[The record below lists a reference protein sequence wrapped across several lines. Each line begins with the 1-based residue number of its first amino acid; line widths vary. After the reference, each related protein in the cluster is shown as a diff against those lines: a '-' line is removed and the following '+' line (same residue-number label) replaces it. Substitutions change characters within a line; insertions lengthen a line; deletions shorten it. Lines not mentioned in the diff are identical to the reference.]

1 MLPSLLA
8 REVQT
13 GLKQFLKVGFEPS
26 DPLFAGVVE
35 RFTNEESRWFKG
47 PYIQLGLP
55 FRVGQKGRNFFSGF
69 ETKFPGFV
77 HQETAWERL
86 ASDRMAASTLV
97 ATGTGSGKTEC
108 FLYPLLDHCAR
119 ANAAGVEGVKAL
131 VIYPMNALATDQA
144 GRFAQTIAGTKAFGK
159 LRVGLFVGGRSG
171 KDSRGQTFMMPTSV
185 ITDRETLRNDPPD
198 ILLTNYKMLD
208 YLLIRPKDRKLW
220 SKNGPETLR
229 YVVVD
234 ELHTFDGAQGT
245 DLALL
250 LRRLRARLG
259 TPQGRQICVGTSAT
273 LGGSADT
280 APLRDYARQV
290 FGIEFP
296 EGSVI
301 TESRYSELEFLDGAS
316 IDHVLQSRPDFPE
329 ILSPRRYRSQQEAI
343 AEWFLVFFPNE
354 EPPADVD
361 DFDWRKRL
369 GRLLKSH
376 LLFVNLVKLAKGGIV
391 AMEDLERTMQGPL
404 PESARPVI
412 AQVLDALL
420 SLVAWARGEDGQPLA
435 TLRVQIWVRE
445 LRRMVAGVRANAT
458 EIELVSAN
466 DLKPEEDRL
475 HLPLVQCTECHS
487 TGWLSRLPPQ
497 QSVLSRELETIYN
510 TWFGNQPETA
520 RLYSPEGLSRPQAEG
535 MRQKLCTAC
544 GVLRLDGAVCH
555 SCGHQEAVDVFRVT
569 ATKTKTLSDGT
580 VFARHDPT
588 CPACGSQNTL
598 ILLGARNT
606 TLGSIVIEQAWSS
619 PFNDDKKLIA
629 FSDAVQDAAHRAGF
643 FTARTY
649 LNTVRIG
656 LSRVIDHFDG
666 DEVPWNDFLEA
677 SRDLWFQPGFSLEMS
692 GEQFVS
698 EFIASNM
705 LWQRDWTERLQ
716 KEGQLPPASKLPERV
731 RKRLAWQ
738 AFAEFTYLSRRGRNL
753 ETIGKAVLAP
763 ESGAVRDAARAVL
776 PVLQEKIGLRH
787 LDEKRVFQWL
797 WGFLVHLKMRGA
809 VTHPEMGNLMEDGN
823 IFAFCRTRGRDQW
836 LPGLGPRSAQPRFLS
851 LGTNPAKG
859 FDRLVGG
866 NARTFYQ
873 TWLEAT
879 LGAGGLLPQNAEA
892 EIYRAAIDALIA
904 QGVVKR
910 VSTEA
915 NGDVVALD
923 AKRLLL
929 HKNAV
934 RLETPQGKRALSVPA
949 GLAEELR
956 GMPCLQSPT
965 EIYSEL
971 NDRRHW
977 FAEHFSRG
985 DLRRIFSAEHT
996 GLLERDQ
1003 RESIEQRFKSKEP
1016 KPWYENLLSATPT
1029 LEMGVDIGDLS
1040 SVMLC
1045 SVPPNQASYLQRIG
1059 RAGRR
1064 DGNAFTSTLADGAS
1078 PHDLYFFEDT
1088 VEMLSGEVTP
1098 PGIFLKAPEVLRRQ
1112 LLAFCLDRW
1121 VGSGIAVKA
1130 LPDRVNEALDACD
1143 THSLTRFP
1151 YTFLEYIQAN
1161 EADILSGFK
1170 SLLGA
1175 DLDARVESRLG
1186 EFMHGTDK
1194 EEALR
1199 LRLLKM
1205 LEELAAERKSHRDR
1219 AERLKRRIADLKRQ
1233 PQDEVVKEEIE
1244 VAQRERG
1251 KALELIKEINDR
1263 DLLGAL
1269 TDAGLI
1275 PNYAFPEAGVELKS
1289 LLWRKRTDEDPAGE
1303 GAYISLPAERFER
1316 PAQSALSEF
1325 APENTFYANRRRVE
1339 IEQINMEISKVEE
1352 WRLCPSCHHS
1362 ENLSLHADA
1371 HGCCPA
1377 CGDPMWSNIAQKRN
1391 LVRLKQAIANSNDL
1405 DAQIDDSAEDREPKF
1420 HVRQMLTDFSKDDV
1434 REAYRLASR
1443 DTPFGFEFIERV
1455 VFRDINFGEPT
1466 KPGQTYAVAG
1476 KPSIRPGFKICRHCG
1491 HVQRPPRN
1499 ARERAQAQLHAFD
1512 CSQRDSD
1519 DPATLIDCLYL
1530 YREFASEALRI
1541 LVPFTRSG
1549 TDEVSV
1555 KSFMAALRVG
1565 LKKRYGGKVDHL
1577 RLITQ
1582 ELPPP
1587 EGGASRH
1594 FVLIYDSV
1602 PGGTGY
1608 LHELLADGAKT
1619 LIHVIRLALEHIKEC
1634 SCNADAEKDG
1644 CYRCVYQYR
1653 LGRDMANVSR
1663 DRARAILEAIAG
1675 NLDQLEAVETVSKI
1689 DVNPHFDS
1697 ELESKFIESLR
1708 RLGGKDGLSP
1718 VRIVQD
1724 IVHGKSGYLLEAGT
1738 QRYWIEPQVDLGPTD
1753 GVLLTSRPDFVLWP
1767 AHTLSPRKPIAVF
1780 CDGWNYHRKTTREDA
1795 AKRNAILASGKFHV
1809 WTVTWDD
1816 VKAAV
1821 AGGTETDLAGSFEEM
1836 TLGPLPPKLQP
1847 LCDPRLWTRNAM
1859 AGLLDW
1865 LQTATDGGVDKR
1877 ALEMAGHAAASAFR
1891 MVPDPRKS
1899 ESARIQ
1905 TELESFWN
1913 SLPLP
1918 WPCEKP
1924 TGAFSAGN
1932 TNCHTLEF
1940 RYWATREGVNPMALP
1955 PASPG
1960 FLIFDPAT
1968 AESEPEMQKFWRRWL
1983 WLFNTLQFLPGFFL
1997 ATRDGLKEGDHSRI
2011 RPAESTKPANS
2022 AEGAAFAGAWSEV
2035 MEQAMESLHPG
2046 LEKLVKLGIPV
2057 PDQIGFELDQDGEV
2071 VAECEL
2077 AWTNQKLALLLEP
2090 HRPTAA
2096 AWKQA
2101 GWRVVHDEANWPDRI
2116 ASELQPSNS
2125 QQSSNP

>member
-13 GLKQFLKVGFEPS
+13 GLKQFLTVGFEPS
-26 DPLFAGVVE
+26 DPMFAGVVE
-35 RFTNEESRWFKG
+35 RFTNDESKWFKG

-55 FRVGQKGRNFFSGF
+55 FRVGSRGRHFFSGF

-86 ASDRMAASTLV
+86 ASDRTAASTLV

-131 VIYPMNALATDQA
+131 IIYPMNALATDQA
-144 GRFAQTIAGTKAFGK
+144 GRFAQTIANTPAFAN

-171 KDSRGQTFMMPTSV
+171 RDSRGQPTMTPTSV
-185 ITDRETLRNDPPD
+185 ITDRDTLRNHPPD

-208 YLLIRPKDRKLW
+208 YLLIRPKDRKMW

-259 TPQGRQICVGTSAT
+259 TPAGGMICIGTSAT

-280 APLRDYARQV
+280 APLRDYAKQV
-290 FGIEFP
+290 FGVEFP
-296 EGSVI
+296 DGSVI
-301 TESRYSELEFLDGAS
+301 TESRYSEGEFLDGSS
-316 IDHVLQSRPDFPE
+316 IDHVLQSRSDFAE
-329 ILSPRRYRSQQEAI
+329 VLSLHRYRSQQEAI
-343 AEWFLVFFPNE
+343 AAWFQVFFSSE
-354 EPPADVD
+354 EAPADVGNAE
-361 DFDWRKRL
+361 WRSKL

-376 LLFVNLVKLAKGGIV
+376 LLFVNLVKLAKGRIV
-391 AMEDLERTMQGPL
+391 AMEDLQRQMQGPL
-404 PESARPVI
+404 PENARPLI

-445 LRRMVAGVRANAT
+445 LRRMVAGVRANAA

-466 DLKPEEDRL
+466 DLKPEEGRI

-487 TGWLSRLPPQ
+487 SGWLSRLPAQ
-497 QSVLSRELETIYN
+497 QMQLSRELETIYN
-510 TWFGNQPETA
+510 TWFGDQPETA
-520 RLYSPEGLSRPQAEG
+520 RLYSPAGLSRPQAEG
-535 MRQKLCTAC
+535 VRQKLCTAC
-544 GVLRLDGAVCH
+544 ATLRLDGAICP
-555 SCGHQEAVDVFRVT
+555 SCSHEEAVDVFRVT

-588 CPACGSQNTL
+588 CPACGSHNTL

-606 TLGSIVIEQAWSS
+606 TLGSIIIEHSWSS
-619 PFNDDKKLIA
+619 PYNDDKKLIA

-656 LSRVIDHFDG
+656 LSRVIDQLAG
-666 DEVPWNDFLEA
+666 DEVPWNDFLQA
-677 SRDLWFQPGFSLEMS
+677 SRDLWSQPASPLEMPV
-692 GEQFVS
+692 EKFVS

-705 LWQRDWTERLQ
+705 LWQGDWAERLQ
-716 KEGQLPPASKLPERV
+716 KEGQLPATSRLPERV

-753 ETIGKAVLAP
+753 ETIGKAVLASEP
-763 ESGAVRDAARAVL
+763 STVRAAAEAVL
-776 PVLQEKIGLRH
+776 PVLREKIGLRH

-797 WGFLVHLKMRGA
+797 WGFLAHLKMRGA
-809 VTHPEMGNLMEDGN
+809 VTHPEMGKLMEDGN
-823 IFAFCRTRGRDQW
+823 IFGFVRARGRDEW
-836 LPGLGPRSAQPRFLS
+836 LPGLGSRTAHPRFLS
-851 LGTNPAKG
+851 LAQNPAKG

-866 NARTFYQ
+866 HVRTFYE

-879 LGAGGLLPQNAEA
+879 LGAGALLPQNADA
-892 EIYRAAIDALIA
+892 EIYRAAIDALVA
-904 QGVVKR
+904 QEVIKK
-910 VSTEA
+910 VSTES
-915 NGDVVALD
+915 NGDVVGLD
-923 AKRLLL
+923 AKKLVL
-929 HKNAV
+929 HKNVV
-934 RLETPQGKRALSVPA
+934 RLETPQGKRSLPVPVE
-949 GLAEELR
+949 LAEELT

-965 EIYSEL
+965 EVYSER
-971 NDRRHW
+971 NDKKHW

-1003 RESIEQRFKSKEP
+1003 RENLEQRFKSKEP

-1088 VEMLSGEVTP
+1088 VEMLSGEVSP

-1112 LLAFCLDRW
+1112 LLAFCLDQW

-1143 THSLTRFP
+1143 THVQTRFP

-1161 EADILSGFK
+1161 EANILSGFK
-1170 SLLGA
+1170 SLLA
-1175 DLDARVESRLG
+1175 ENLDARVESRLT
-1186 EFMHGTDK
+1186 EFMHGSNK

-1199 LRLLKM
+1199 HRLLKM
-1205 LEELAAERKSHRDR
+1205 LEELAGERKSHRER
-1219 AERLKRRIADLKRQ
+1219 GERLKKRIAELKKQ
-1233 PQDEVVKEEIE
+1233 PQDEVVKEEIG

-1251 KALELIKEINDR
+1251 KALELVKEINDR

-1289 LLWRKRTDEDPAGE
+1289 LLWRKRTDDDPNGE
-1303 GAYISLPAERFER
+1303 GPYISLPAEKFER

-1339 IEQINMEISKVEE
+1339 IEQINMELSKVEE

-1362 ENLSLHADA
+1362 VNLSLHPDA
-1371 HGCCPA
+1371 HGCCPS

-1391 LVRLKQAIANSNDL
+1391 LVRLKQAIANSNEL

-1434 REAYRLASR
+1434 REAYRLASSE
-1443 DTPFGFEFIERV
+1443 TPFGFEFIERV

-1476 KPSIRPGFKICRHCG
+1476 KPSPRPGFKICRHCG
-1491 HVQRPPRN
+1491 HVQRAPRN
-1499 ARERAQAQLHAFD
+1499 ARERAKTQLHAFD
-1512 CSQRDSD
+1512 CSHRDSSD
-1519 DPATLIDCLYL
+1519 SSTLIDCLYL

-1565 LKKRYGGKVDHL
+1565 LKRRYGGKVDHL
-1577 RLITQ
+1577 RLINQ

-1619 LIHVIRLALEHIKEC
+1619 LIQVIRLALEHIKAC
-1634 SCNADAEKDG
+1634 SCNTDPEKDG

-1653 LGRDMANVSR
+1653 LGRDMAHVSR
-1663 DRARAILEAIAG
+1663 DRAREILEAIEG
-1675 NLDQLEAVETVSKI
+1675 NLDHLETVETVSKI

-1708 RLGGKDGLSP
+1708 RLGGKDRLPP

-1724 IVHGKSGYLLEAGT
+1724 IVHGKSGYLLEAGS
-1738 QRYWIEPQVDLGPTD
+1738 QRYWIEPQVDLGPNE
-1753 GVLLTSRPDFVLWP
+1753 GVLTPSRPDFVLWP
-1767 AHTLSPRKPIAVF
+1767 TQAISPRKPVAVF
-1780 CDGWNYHRKTTREDA
+1780 CDGWNYHKKITREDA
-1795 AKRNAILASGKFHV
+1795 AKRNAILAGGKF
-1809 WTVTWDD
+1809 WIWSVTWED

-1821 AGGTETDLAGSFEEM
+1821 AGGTETDLAGTWGEM
-1836 TLGPLPPKLQP
+1836 ELQPIPDPLKP
-1847 LCDPRLWTRNAM
+1847 LCDPRLWTRNSVAS
-1859 AGLLDW
+1859 LLEW
-1865 LQTATDGGVDKR
+1865 LQTKPDEGTDKPAIAIGR
-1877 ALEMAGHAAASAFR
+1877 HAAASTFC
-1891 MVPDPRKS
+1891 MVPNPGKP
-1899 ESARIQ
+1899 ESARI
-1905 TELESFWN
+1905 LEVLKSFWD
-1913 SLPLP
+1913 SLPQP

-1924 TGAFSAGN
+1924 AVSFPAGN
-1932 TNCHTLEF
+1932 INSPTLAL
-1940 RYWATREGVNPMALP
+1940 RYWATREGVNPMVPLP
-1955 PASPG
+1955 VSPG
-1960 FLIFDPAT
+1960 FLIYDPTA
-1968 AESEPEMQKFWRRWL
+1968 AESEPEMQKAWRRWL
-1983 WLFNTLQFLPGFFL
+1983 WIFNTLQFLPGVYL
-1997 ATRDGLKEGDHSRI
+1997 ATRDGLHNSDHSRI
-2011 RPAESTKPANS
+2011 RAAESAKPAS
-2022 AEGAAFAGAWSEV
+2022 SSESSAFAGAWAEV

-2046 LEKLVKLGIPV
+2046 LEKLMAQGVPV
-2057 PDQIGFELDQDGEV
+2057 PDQVGFELEQDGEV

-2077 AWTNQKLALLLEP
+2077 AWTNQKVALLLDP
-2090 HRPTAA
+2090 HRATSTA
-2096 AWKQA
+2096 WLQA
-2101 GWRVVHDEANWPDRI
+2101 GWRIVYDEAEWPTKL
-2116 ASELQPSNS
+2116 ANELHNQNS
-2125 QQSSNP
+2125 H